1 MMNSRW
7 QANKIGLINFWYYD
21 EQEFPFV
28 KGRMLLRG
36 SNGSGKSVTM
46 QSVVPLLLDGNMS
59 PERLDPFGSRDRKM
73 SSYLL
78 EEDDGREERTGYL
91 YLELKRQNSDTYLT
105 IGMGIRARKERRLT
119 RDENNIFKS
128 KVKAGSD
135 RSVVFACIA
144 VGSRADAFTVV
155 FGTDDQP
162 WRGGRRKQY
171 CLDVCRDHGGSNIVF
186 LRDQFSLC

>member
-1 MMNSRW
+1 MNSRW

-28 KGRMLLRG
+28 KGRILLRG

-78 EEDDGREERTGYL
+78 EEMTAE
-91 YLELKRQNSDTYLT
+91 
-105 IGMGIRARKERRLT
+105 RKEQA
-119 RDENNIFKS
+119 IFIWNLNEK
-128 KVKAGSD
+128 
-135 RSVVFACIA
+135 
-144 VGSRADAFTVV
+144 TVRH
-155 FGTDDQP
+155 T
-162 WRGGRRKQY
+162 
-171 CLDVCRDHGGSNIVF
+171 
-186 LRDQFSLC
+186 

>member
-1 MMNSRW
+1 M
-7 QANKIGLINFWYYD
+7 
-21 EQEFPFV
+21 EFICAEEKQWKEIKTIYMEAFP
-28 KGRMLLRG
+28 KR
-36 SNGSGKSVTM
+36 
-46 QSVVPLLLDGNMS
+46 
-59 PERLDPFGSRDRKM
+59 ER
-73 SSYLL
+73 
-78 EEDDGREERTGYL
+78 
-91 YLELKRQNSDTYLT
+91 KRR
-105 IGMGIRARKERRLT
+105 IRKERRLT

-144 VGSRADAFTVV
+144 VGSRADALTVG

-162 WRGGRRKQY
+162 WRGGRRKPY